1 MKRATALP
9 AYSNLEEFPVPEG
22 IAVLDIDPET
32 LQLATP
38 SCPMTRREVFI
49 QGSAPTEFCERHG
62 GVMLTETPP
71 ISWLAHIFGGD
82 EGKAEETGATEVPAA
97 ARQRHAVSTQPQPAT
112 PLPAA
117 AAKPAVASRPRAA
130 APARPAPPPKPAA
143 PAQEEKK
150 PGLLDRIFGI
160 FGSSSDQQAPAK

>member
-9 AYSNLEEFPVPEG
+9 AYSNLEEFPLPEG

-71 ISWLAHIFGGD
+71 VSWLAHIFGGE
-82 EGKAEETGATEVPAA
+82 EGKSEETGTTEVPAA
-97 ARQRHAVSTQPQPAT
+97 ATAVSAQPQPAT
-112 PLPAA
+112 PIPAA
-117 AAKPAVASRPRAA
+117 AAKPPVASRPRAA
-130 APARPAPPPKPAA
+130 APARPASPPKPVA

>member
-9 AYSNLEEFPVPEG
+9 TYQSVEEFPVPEG

-38 SCPMTRREVFI
+38 SCPTTRREVFI

-71 ISWLAHIFGGD
+71 VSWLQRIFGGNDND
-82 EGKAEETGATEVPAA
+82 EPEEPSSVPTPVKAVSAPVPGQPAA
-97 ARQRHAVSTQPQPAT
+97 ATVSPTPAPAGQPGATSPPAQQPAEST
-112 PLPAA
+112 N
-117 AAKPAVASRPRAA
+117 
-130 APARPAPPPKPAA
+130 
-143 PAQEEKK
+143 EEKK
-150 PGLLDRIFGI
+150 PGVLDRIFGI
-160 FGSSSDQQAPAK
+160 FGK